1 MIAKRVGSLESP
13 RMMKHGR
20 RPLTATLAAFT
31 LAALALLAAGGSVVN
46 AQPRCPEGRT
56 AAGDCVDPNFAVAQR
71 QAAVIFSQPKLS
83 YTAFPILPVQDRTYR
98 YPNELIPDFLRPS
111 GGGGGTHCGGPAA
124 IC

>member
-1 MIAKRVGSLESP
+1 MIAKRVGSLEFP
-13 RMMKHGR
+13 RMVKNGR
-20 RPLTATLAAFT
+20 RPVTAT
-31 LAALALLAAGGSVVN
+31 LAALALLAANGGVLN

-111 GGGGGTHCGGPAA
+111 SGGGGGGAHCGGPAA
-124 IC
+124 FC

>member
-1 MIAKRVGSLESP
+1 MTTKRPGP
-13 RMMKHGR
+13 RMAKTGWR
-20 RPLTATLAAFT
+20 SAT
-31 LAALALLAAGGSVVN
+31 AALAVLALLTANSAAVH

-56 AAGDCVDPNFAVAQR
+56 AAGDCVDPNFAAAQR

-98 YPNELIPDFLRPS
+98 YPNELIPDLLRPS
-111 GGGGGTHCGGPAA
+111 GGGGGGTHCGGPAA